1 MLRRVTTLLRPV
13 ATKRTTKTTSLFSVR
28 SSRAKTASNL
38 TQTRTFLGLFN
49 NNKKIENEEPGQK
62 TAMELISEVPPI
74 EVEGRVAACDG
85 GAYYNVA
92 YHWTRIIIILH
103 TRWWT
108 IGSPARVY
116 QFGSDY
122 SRTSGALRLLW
133 LAIHSKRLLPRLE
146 GQEGRGI
153 DAQD

>member
-49 NNKKIENEEPGQK
+49 NNKKIEHEEPGQK

-85 GAYYNVA
+85 GGGPLGHPRVFINLDPTTPEQAVPCGYCGLRFIQKGYYRGLKAKKDEVL
-92 YHWTRIIIILH
+92 TRKTDEEL
-103 TRWWT
+103 
-108 IGSPARVY
+108 
-116 QFGSDY
+116 
-122 SRTSGALRLLW
+122 
-133 LAIHSKRLLPRLE
+133 
-146 GQEGRGI
+146 
-153 DAQD
+153 